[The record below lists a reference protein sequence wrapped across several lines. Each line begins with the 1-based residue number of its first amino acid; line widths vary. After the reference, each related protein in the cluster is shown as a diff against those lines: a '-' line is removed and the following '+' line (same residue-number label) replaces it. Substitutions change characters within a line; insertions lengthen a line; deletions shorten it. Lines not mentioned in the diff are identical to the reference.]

1 MKRYH
6 FGSLVAAGVV
16 TAATMLT
23 LTAPAAQ
30 AHTPLA
36 AAHDFCDVIGGSFTT
51 EVFGGPSNST
61 CTFGDGTH
69 HFYYSNGEFRS
80 AD

>member
-30 AHTPLA
+30 ATPRWRPPT
-36 AAHDFCDVIGGSFTT
+36 I
-51 EVFGGPSNST
+51 
-61 CTFGDGTH
+61 
-69 HFYYSNGEFRS
+69 S
-80 AD
+80 AM